1 MLPRKW
7 GVYDRCGLSK
17 SHGRGVLSVSGL
29 FYTHGSGGFMHFMC
43 SRVRSLRKS
52 LFKFE
57 ENETDLL
64 RVKIN
69 GKALNVYGFL

>member
-7 GVYDRCGLSK
+7 GNYDRCDLST

-29 FYTHGSGGFMHFMC
+29 FDTHGSGGLMHFMC

-57 ENETDLL
+57 ENQTDLL

-69 GKALNVYGFL
+69 AKALNVDGVL